1 MSISVFDMYT
11 IGIGPSSSHTIGPM
25 RAAKRFLDTY
35 KMHLDVSNRVV
46 IDLYGSLALTG
57 KGHCTDIAVILGLLG
72 EAPETIDATAVD
84 HKIKCVKDEK
94 KLLLLG
100 EKEVEFIESRDLI
113 FHYDEVLKEHAN
125 GVKFSLYQDDE
136 KLINAAYF
144 SIGGGFVLDQLEV
157 TKQNKEGE
165 PVIAEDHMPYPFDTA
180 EELLLHCKKE
190 NRSIADIMIAN
201 EKVCH
206 SEDEITNKLLEIWQ
220 VMSDSIEKGLVT
232 EGKLPGRLRVTRRAA
247 KLYQKL
253 VSAKTPLT
261 DTNWLN
267 VYAISVNEENAA
279 GSKVVTAPTNG
290 AAGVIPSVLYHH
302 LKTHSLSNDQAK
314 TCIVNFLLT
323 AAAIGILFKKG
334 ASISAAEVGCQGEVG
349 VATSMAA
356 GALCAV
362 LGGSIEQVENAAEMG
377 MEHNLGLTCDPIDG
391 LVQIPCIE
399 RNAMGASQALNAA
412 KLSLLGTG
420 EHNVHLDQVIKSMK
434 ETGHDMSSKYK
445 ETSLG
450 GLALSVN
457 LPQC

>member
-35 KMHLDVSNRVV
+35 KMHLEASNRVV

-72 EAPETIDATAVD
+72 EMPETIDATVVD
-84 HKIKCVKDEK
+84 DKVKRVREGK
-94 KLLLLG
+94 TLLLLG

-113 FHYDEVLKEHAN
+113 FHYDQTLKEHAN
-125 GVKFSLYQDDE
+125 GVKFSLYQDDQP
-136 KLINAAYF
+136 LIDAVYF

-157 TKQNKEGE
+157 RKQNKEGE
-165 PVIAEDHMPYPFDTA
+165 PVIAEEHMPYPFDTA
-180 EELLLHCKKE
+180 EALLLHCKKE
-190 NRSIADIMIAN
+190 NCSIADIMIAN
-201 EKVCH
+201 EKEYY

-232 EGKLPGRLRVTRRAA
+232 EGKLPGRLRVARRAA

-253 VSAKTPLT
+253 VSTETPLT

-290 AAGVIPSVLYHH
+290 AAGVIPSVLYHY
-302 LKTHSLSNDQAK
+302 LKTHHLSKDQAK
-314 TCIVNFLLT
+314 ASIVTFLLT

-434 ETGHDMSSKYK
+434 ETGHDMSFKYK